1 MPSFEII
8 GQLLVNG
15 ILFGTMYGI
24 AALGLSLIF
33 GTMRIIFLAQGT
45 MIILAAYG
53 CFWLFKLLGLDPY
66 LSIIIVI
73 PVSMMFGAGLYQGL
87 FRKVAKAGSGPSLL
101 IAFGL
106 VVLFENLMTLLWSAD
121 VRAVDTGYTA
131 YGIKFLGLRIS
142 FTRLMAF
149 IMALLSTLGVSLFLK
164 RTLMGKAVRAASE
177 NLDSATLV
185 GITPHWVNA
194 VAFAVGIGLAGM
206 AGIATATTYAFDPYF
221 GFTFTIKALIAVAL
235 GGLGNIF
242 GALLGGILLGVIE
255 SLAAFWTTGG
265 WSDVISFGVFLLV
278 LLLRPEGLFTR
289 SSSKAGDGA
298 MPTAPDVTPSQ
309 AMTKPS
315 EMRPKVR
322 IALPTLIVL
331 AFCVVPIVLD
341 PENSYVVYLL
351 FLAFTYITMAQGW
364 NLVAGYTGQMSL
376 GIHGFFGLGAY
387 VVAIGWL
394 HGITGY
400 LDPLGF
406 LLAGLAAVVLAIVVG
421 IPLLSRLR
429 GDYFALGTLG
439 LGEMLKVITIQGGDL
454 TNGPTGLMLP
464 SSVYTSMIPYYFT
477 ALFFAILATAVTY
490 FMVKSRTGLALI
502 AVREDETAA
511 AANGISILKYKVLA
525 FAVGAFFMGIC
536 GGLHAYY
543 IFHIHPLGFYGL
555 NWLIYPVVM
564 CMLGGAGTITG
575 PIVGVFFLTGVFEL
589 AKVWIPQGHPIFSGL
604 LIIFVVL
611 FLPKGLIS
619 LNVKG
624 VFQGKRKEE

>member
-1 MPSFEII
+1 MPSFEITS
-8 GQLLVNG
+8 QLLVNG

-33 GTMRIIFLAQGT
+33 GTMKIIFLAQGT
-45 MIILAAYG
+45 MIVLAAYV
-53 CFWLFKLLGLDPY
+53 CFWLFRFFGLDPY

-73 PVSMMFGAGLYQGL
+73 PASLIFGLGLYRIL
-87 FRKVAKAGSGPSLL
+87 FKKIAKAGPGPSLL

-106 VVLFENLMTLLWSAD
+106 VVLFENLMTVFWSAD

-131 YGIKFLGLRIS
+131 YGLKFLGLRIS
-142 FTRLMAF
+142 FTRLMAL
-149 IMALLSTLGVSLFLK
+149 IMAILATFGVSLFLK
-164 RTLMGKAVRAASE
+164 KTLMGKAVRAASE
-177 NLDSATLV
+177 NLNSATLV
-185 GITPHWVNA
+185 GITPHWVNG
-194 VAFAVGIGLAGM
+194 VAFAVGIGLAGV

-221 GFTFTIKALIAVAL
+221 GFIFTQKALIAVAI

-255 SLAAFWTTGG
+255 SLAAFWTNGG
-265 WSDVISFGVFLLV
+265 WANVISYGVFLLV
-278 LLLRPEGLFTR
+278 LLLRPQGLFTR
-289 SSSKAGDGA
+289 SSNQTGDGV

-309 AMTKPS
+309 AGTEASKMG
-315 EMRPKVR
+315 PKVR
-322 IALPTLIVL
+322 IAVPTLIVL
-331 AFCVVPIVLD
+331 ALCVVPIVFD
-341 PENSYVVYLL
+341 PENSYIVYLL

-364 NLVAGYTGQMSL
+364 NLVAGYAGQMSL

-400 LDPLGF
+400 FDPLGF
-406 LLAGLAAVVLAIVVG
+406 LLAGLAAVVLAIAVG

-439 LGEMLKVITIQGGDL
+439 LGEMLKVITIQGGAI

-464 SSVYTSMIPYYFT
+464 SSAYTSMVPYYFT
-477 ALFFAILATAVTY
+477 ALFLALLATGVTY
-490 FMVKSRTGLALI
+490 FMIKSRMGLALI

-511 AANGISILKYKVLA
+511 TANGISILKYKVLA
-525 FAVGAFFMGIC
+525 FAVGAFFTAIC

-543 IFHIHPLGFYGL
+543 VFHIHPAGFFGL

-564 CMLGGAGTITG
+564 CMLGGSGTITG

-589 AKVWIPQGHPIFSGL
+589 AKIWIPEAHPIFSGL
-604 LIIFVVL
+604 IIIFVVL
-611 FLPKGLIS
+611 FLPNGL
-619 LNVKG
+619 VKLKWRS
-624 VFQGKRKEE
+624 VFQGK